1 MGERRA
7 KRVRVARA
15 GGVVVVLLAVGAA
28 GCGDDDD
35 DASSVDVTLSE
46 FIVEPDPASAGAGEI
61 EFVGD
66 NQGGELHELVVVK
79 GADAASLPVDADG
92 AVVEDELPEG
102 AFIGEIEDIEA
113 QSSKSVTF
121 DLEAGDYVL
130 FCNITEE
137 EEDTGEIESH
147 FAKGMH
153 AAFAVE

>member
-1 MGERRA
+1 MGKDRARRA
-7 KRVRVARA
+7 RVARA
-15 GGVVVVLLAVGAA
+15 AGVVLVVLAVGAA

-35 DASSVDVTLSE
+35 DATSVDVTLGE
-46 FIVEPDPASAGAGEI
+46 FTVEPDPASAGAGEI

-79 GADAASLPVDADG
+79 AADAAALPVDADG

-137 EEDTGEIESH
+137 EADTGEIESH
-147 FAKGMH
+147 FAEGMH
-153 AAFAVE
+153 ASFVVE

>member
-1 MGERRA
+1 MGKNRARRA
-7 KRVRVARA
+7 WAARA
-15 GGVVVVLLAVGAA
+15 AVVVVVVLAVGAA

-35 DASSVDVTLSE
+35 DANSVDVTLSE
-46 FIVEPDPASAGAGEI
+46 FIIEPDPESTGAGEI

-66 NQGGELHELVVVK
+66 NQGGELHELVVVR
-79 GADAASLPVDADG
+79 GADAGSLPVDADG

-137 EEDTGEIESH
+137 EDTGEIESH
-147 FAKGMH
+147 FAEGMH
-153 AAFAVE
+153 ASFTVE